1 VKKGVRYRWSK
12 ANSVENAP
20 NFHAV
25 LFRCVKQCPVFF
37 RGCLLRFRDITY
49 LKDSYLLSHQRAIVK
64 MLISHKIQ
72 QNVDF
77 TQRASSKMLI
87 SLSGQKQLKC

>member
-1 VKKGVRYRWSK
+1 
-12 ANSVENAP
+12 
-20 NFHAV
+20 
-25 LFRCVKQCPVFF
+25 
-37 RGCLLRFRDITY
+37 
-49 LKDSYLLSHQRAIVK
+49 